1 MTVTEKLLKV
11 FLVDKQLRGLE
22 SRLRAAER
30 FLGEQSGQIGTLT
43 GKRDAIDA
51 QLRQLNAK
59 IGDHEGE
66 IARFDERIATL
77 REQMNSARTNKE
89 YKAFLTEVN
98 TLKADRG
105 REEESALELIA
116 KREELGAQR
125 TQVESQMGER
135 EKMRG
140 VAEGDRNARAS
151 EIRDRVAELRTQ
163 REALANEVPP
173 NAMKDYEK
181 LLEVHEDQAMAVIEV
196 QDRRRHEF
204 TCGACMMNLP
214 IETVNGLLS
223 HGNITHCVS
232 CGVILYVD
240 ENVSNAVQPA
250 GKR

>member
-30 FLGEQSGQIGTLT
+30 FLGEQAGQIGSLS
-43 GKRDAIDA
+43 GRRDAIDG

-66 IARFDERIATL
+66 IARLDERIASL
-77 REQMNSARTNKE
+77 REQMNTARTNKE

-98 TLKADRG
+98 TLKAERG

-125 TQVESQMGER
+125 AQIESQMSER

-140 VAEGDRNARAS
+140 AAEGDRDARAN
-151 EIRDRVAELRTQ
+151 EIRERVAELRAQ
-163 REALANEVPP
+163 RAALSAEVP
-173 NAMKDYEK
+173 AVVLKDYEK
-181 LLEVHEDQAMAVIEV
+181 LLQVHEDDAMAVIEV

-214 IETVNGLLS
+214 IESVNGLLS